1 MKTLLDLTREFA
13 ELHNAKT
20 LAGGTL
26 PPASEKR
33 WSELREF
40 YDQLMAHSG
49 LPEKTTSY
57 RYTADDIR
65 RQVTD
70 RERLRVR
77 ADMEIAILHQDDYY
91 TGLAVNL
98 SCGGMLFACD
108 TFFDV
113 DSRFLLFLA
122 NIGSGEGVIGVDG
135 EVAWRTEFL
144 EGEERELQH
153 RMGIRFLEVPKHTEA
168 RLDDFVVETLEN
180 QLLSLDPSTLDP
192 DFVQK
197 EQLVL

>member
-1 MKTLLDLTREFA
+1 MKTLLDLTREYA
-13 ELHNAKT
+13 KLHNAKT

-26 PPASEKR
+26 PPASERR
-33 WSELREF
+33 WSELKEF
-40 YDQLMAHSG
+40 YEQLMAHTG
-49 LPEKTTSY
+49 LPEITTSC
-57 RYTADDIR
+57 RYTAEDIR

-77 ADMEIAILHQDDYY
+77 ADMEIAVLHRDDYF

-98 SCGGMLFACD
+98 SCGGVLFACD
-108 TFFDV
+108 TFFDI

-122 NIGSGEGVIGVDG
+122 NIGTGEGFLGVDG
-135 EVAWRTEFL
+135 EVVWRKEFL

-153 RMGIRFLEVPKHTEA
+153 RMGIRFLEVPALTEA
-168 RLDDFVVETLEN
+168 RLDNFVVETLEN
-180 QLLSLDPSTLDP
+180 QLLSLDPRTLNP
-192 DFVQK
+192 DFVQR